1 MIDSVVEGSV
11 KGKTEDAAEVPE
23 QSLIERYVATR
34 DPEVKEALIL
44 KYMHLVRYVIGRI
57 SISLPPS
64 LEADDLIGAGIL
76 GLINAI
82 EAYDPSYHT
91 KLSTYAV
98 PRIKGAILDELRAM
112 DWVPRS
118 VRSKARDLENTLG
131 QLAHKLGRSPSAR
144 EVADELNMQQ
154 EEYQNL
160 LDELGPMSMLPL
172 SYHIA
177 EDSDQRYVADV
188 EENFNPMAE
197 IEKEEARNI
206 VADAIESLPERERLV
221 VALYYYE
228 DLTLK
233 EMGRVMGVSESR
245 VSQIHT
251 EAILKLRGRIRR
263 AMLLQIA

>member
-1 MIDSVVEGSV
+1 MIDSVVGGSV
-11 KGKTEDAAEVPE
+11 KEKAEDIAKEAE
-23 QSLIERYVATR
+23 QSLIDQYVATR
-34 DPEVKEALIL
+34 DPKAKEALIL
-44 KYMHLVRYVIGRI
+44 KYIHLVRYVIGKI

-98 PRIKGAILDELRAM
+98 PKIKGAILDELRVM

-118 VRSKARDLENTLG
+118 VRSKARNLENTLT
-131 QLAHKLGRSPSAR
+131 QLGHRLGRSPSAR
-144 EVADELNMQQ
+144 EVATELHMQE
-154 EEYQNL
+154 EEYQSL
-160 LDELGPMSMLPL
+160 LDELGPISMLPL
-172 SYHIA
+172 AYPIT
-177 EDSDQRYVADV
+177 EEGGQRHLNDV
-188 EENFNPMAE
+188 PENVNPMAE
-197 IEKEEARNI
+197 IEREEARKI
-206 VADAIESLPERERLV
+206 VAEAIESLPEREKLV
-221 VALYYYE
+221 IALYYYE

-233 EMGRVMGVSESR
+233 EIGRVMGVSESR

-263 AMLLQIA
+263 AMLLQVA